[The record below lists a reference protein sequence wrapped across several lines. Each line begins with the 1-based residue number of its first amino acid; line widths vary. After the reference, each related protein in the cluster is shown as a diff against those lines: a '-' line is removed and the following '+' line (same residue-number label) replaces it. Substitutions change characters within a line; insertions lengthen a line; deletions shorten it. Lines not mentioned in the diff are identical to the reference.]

1 MSVQRQS
8 KGNKYYNKKRNF
20 SEDPTK
26 AVLLNGFSCP
36 EGMKWPEYREMIY
49 RAIQTYN
56 CYIVRLD
63 LPKFSKVGYLHLK
76 TSEMAKR
83 LIEKKRIKLVGMPI
97 AVHVYA
103 KSEKQKQREATRP
116 PNSGRDTGYN
126 TPLLDSPND
135 SYVDMRS
142 VGGCSSDYNTSSDS
156 SPLITR
162 KRNFEN
168 AQEFTSTNQFKPA
181 IEKIKRLSIEQ
192 EQHKDISPKMYQTRQ
207 EIESGLP
214 DYNMNIVKNTK
225 NTINYEPNETLNY
238 ENKQRMKENNDSG
251 IMSIFSNNEMPQ
263 PVQAPQNNNQDFNK
277 PSNIGNLNE
286 ILALAQQYVNQH
298 LSIPSA
304 VMTFRNVTD
313 IVNECQRVA
322 ILMFINGSNMDFI
335 NKHVHH
341 SIMMTI
347 NINKEHC

>member
-8 KGNKYYNKKRNF
+8 KGNKFYNKKRNF
-20 SEDPTK
+20 NEDPTK

-36 EGMKWPEYREMIY
+36 DGMKWPEYREMIY

-76 TSEMAKR
+76 TQEMAKR

-103 KSEKQKQREATRP
+103 KSDKQKQREATRP

-142 VGGCSSDYNTSSDS
+142 IGGCSSDYNASSDS
-156 SPLITR
+156 SPVTRR
-162 KRNFEN
+162 KRDFEN
-168 AQEFTSTNQFKPA
+168 AQEFASTDHFKNG
-181 IEKIKRLSIEQ
+181 IEQIRRISIEQ
-192 EQHKDISPKMYQTRQ
+192 EELNERPKMKTRQ
-207 EIESGLP
+207 DEGNGSNPPPI
-214 DYNMNIVKNTK
+214 
-225 NTINYEPNETLNY
+225 INYES
-238 ENKQRMKENNDSG
+238 NDNIKLTKPRTPEQPSNDL
-251 IMSIFSNNEMPQ
+251 MSIFNKSEIPSVQ
-263 PVQAPQNNNQDFNK
+263 PTQEFNK
-277 PSNIGNLNE
+277 ASNIGNLNE

-304 VMTFRNVTD
+304 VMTFRNVSD

-322 ILMFINGSNMDFI
+322 ILMFLNGSNMDFI

-347 NINKEHC
+347 NINKESC

>member
-1 MSVQRQS
+1 MNVQRQS
-8 KGNKYYNKKRNF
+8 KGNKFYNKKRNF
-20 SEDPTK
+20 NEDPTK

-36 EGMKWPEYREMIY
+36 DGMKWPEYREMIY

-76 TSEMAKR
+76 TQEMAKR

-103 KSEKQKQREATRP
+103 KSDKQKQREATRP

-142 VGGCSSDYNTSSDS
+142 VGGCSSDYNASSDS
-156 SPLITR
+156 SPALRR
-162 KRNFEN
+162 KRDFEN
-168 AQEFTSTNQFKPA
+168 AQEFASTNQFKTG
-181 IEKIKRLSIEQ
+181 IEKIRRLSIEQ
-192 EQHKDISPKMYQTRQ
+192 EEQNERPKNCKSRQ
-207 EIESGLP
+207 EDGSGIV
-214 DYNMNIVKNTK
+214 DYNMNIVKSTN
-225 NTINYEPNETLNY
+225 NTINYESNDNLKF
-238 ENKQRMKENNDSG
+238 ENKPRTPELPNNDSPL
-251 IMSIFSNNEMPQ
+251 MSIFNKTELPSIQ
-263 PVQAPQNNNQDFNK
+263 QQNNNQEFNK
-277 PSNIGNLNE
+277 ASNIGNLNE

-322 ILMFINGSNMDFI
+322 ILMFLNGSNMDFI

-347 NINKEHC
+347 NINKENC